1 VEGLKH
7 LGAKH
12 WMVGT
17 VGDQALAMHHSTL
30 SNIEDQIS
38 EHAAFHYQTLH
49 SKGDMVWL
57 QPPEPKFVSILRSPG
72 IDS

>member
-17 VGDQALAMHHSTL
+17 VGDQALATTYTL
-30 SNIEDQIS
+30 TNIKDQIS
-38 EHAAFHYQTLH
+38 ELAAFHHKILNSKDDFTWCGFCFLEKARDYLH
-49 SKGDMVWL
+49 FLK
-57 QPPEPKFVSILRSPG
+57 
-72 IDS
+72 

>member
-17 VGDQALAMHHSTL
+17 VGDQALATTYTL
-30 SNIEDQIS
+30 SNIEDKIS
-38 EHAAFHYQTLH
+38 EHAAFHYQTSH
-49 SKGDMVWL
+49 YKDDFTW
-57 QPPEPKFVSILRSPG
+57 
-72 IDS
+72 

>member
-17 VGDQALAMHHSTL
+17 VGDQVLA
-30 SNIEDQIS
+30 NILLLKTEDQIN
-38 EHAAFHYQTLH
+38 EHAAFHNQTFH
-49 SKGDMVWL
+49 AKVNFTWCMVWH
-57 QPPEPKFVSILRSPG
+57 QSPNL
-72 IDS
+72 